1 MKYFNQIMYVL
12 GSWLILNGLGLEFN
26 LLYPIGLMLVLTGL
40 DMKRNR
46 Q

>member
-12 GSWLILNGLGLEFN
+12 GSWLILNGLGLKLN

>member
-12 GSWLILNGLGLEFN
+12 GSWLILNGLGLELN